1 MSVGPRWGGT
11 LGCPYYQRPG
21 DPQLAPRTWILVGL
35 VAWPAWSSQACR
47 GHSSPQPG
55 GVRFWEPPGVGAC
68 VTFVK
73 VCSYLSLK
81 AFLESCSQQSS
92 RVKLCD
98 DNCRPQSPVSD
109 DSPLGFLKS
118 PSAPATCQHLE
129 LSQPGGSDA
138 HARQPGLCAPTE
150 LSNRNAGC
158 PLSECIQT
166 PHSPSATAAFQCV
179 LGAQPW
185 SGSRNGNICVHP

>member
-11 LGCPYYQRPG
+11 LGCPYYERPG

-55 GVRFWEPPGVGAC
+55 GVRFWEPPGAGAC

-92 RVKLCD
+92 
-98 DNCRPQSPVSD
+98 
-109 DSPLGFLKS
+109 
-118 PSAPATCQHLE
+118 
-129 LSQPGGSDA
+129 
-138 HARQPGLCAPTE
+138 
-150 LSNRNAGC
+150 
-158 PLSECIQT
+158 
-166 PHSPSATAAFQCV
+166 
-179 LGAQPW
+179 
-185 SGSRNGNICVHP
+185 